1 MRLSCSSTAL
11 LLLCG
16 GECGGDVDEFNI
28 AVVFISEKKK
38 EEDARRVHSCIRKQF
53 YNQLVWEEKAKWMR
67 KIGSRRGRKRR
78 MSAEDCLGLV
88 LLWTR
93 SRGLL

>member
-1 MRLSCSSTAL
+1 MRLSCSSVAL

-16 GECGGDVDEFNI
+16 GEGDGEFDEFDI

-38 EEDARRVHSCIRKQF
+38 EEDARRMSGCIKTQF
-53 YNQLVWEEKAKWMR
+53 YKQLGWEEKAKWMR
-67 KIGSRRGRKRR
+67 KIGSRRSRKRW
-78 MSAEDCLGLV
+78 MSVEDCLGLV

-93 SRGLL
+93 SRGF